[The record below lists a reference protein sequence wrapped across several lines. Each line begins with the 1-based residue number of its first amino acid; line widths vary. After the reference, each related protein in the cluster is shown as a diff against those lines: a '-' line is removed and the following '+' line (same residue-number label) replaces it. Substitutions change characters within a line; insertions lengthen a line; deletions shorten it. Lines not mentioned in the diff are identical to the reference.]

1 VTPAVAV
8 QRAGSARAQGRP
20 VTVAAG
26 HFDPLLAGQ
35 ARRLNQIAVP
45 GGVLVAVVT
54 EPARPILAAKARA
67 ELVAALEMVDYV
79 VVAEGPA
86 LEELLDGLQAN
97 RIFREEAADE
107 RRAQELIA
115 QIHRKGSGCS

>member
-1 VTPAVAV
+1 LT
-8 QRAGSARAQGRP
+8 
-20 VTVAAG
+20 G
-26 HFDPLLAGQ
+26 HFDPLLAGH
-35 ARRLNQIAVP
+35 ARRLSEIAEP

-54 EPARPILAAKARA
+54 EPARPILAAEARA

-79 VVAEGPA
+79 VVAEGHA
-86 LEELLDGLQAN
+86 LEELLDGLQAA

>member
-1 VTPAVAV
+1 MTPAVAV

-20 VTVAAG
+20 VTVVTG
-26 HFDPLLAGQ
+26 HFDPLLAGH
-35 ARRLNQIAVP
+35 ARRLNEIAEP

-54 EPARPILAAKARA
+54 EPARPVLAAKARA
-67 ELVAALEMVDYV
+67 ELVAALEAVDC
-79 VVAEGPA
+79 VVAVEGSA
-86 LEELLDGLQAN
+86 FEELLEGLGAE
-97 RIFREEAADE
+97 RVFREEAADE